1 MTSWLNK
8 QRKQTLLDLSA
19 EAGLKQYAARN
30 ICFFRRKTAN
40 TW

>member
-19 EAGLKQYAARN
+19 EAGFKQYAAHHTY
-30 ICFFRRKTAN
+30 ISRRKVAN
-40 TW
+40 VR